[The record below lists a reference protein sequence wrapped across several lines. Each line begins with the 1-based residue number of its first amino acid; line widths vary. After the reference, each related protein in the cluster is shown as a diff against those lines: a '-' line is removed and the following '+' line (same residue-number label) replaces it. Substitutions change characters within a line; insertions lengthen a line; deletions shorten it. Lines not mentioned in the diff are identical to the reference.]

1 VLAQSN
7 VVITEKLFF
16 LPIID
21 MTVKINLLMEVI
33 SMLAELVNHDGNE
46 VTVQFTV
53 KLTGSMLDDEQAL
66 QRSLNEAGQIAMEP
80 MLEQFDTN
88 GEPIRVE
95 GVKHTVRVR
104 SPQTY
109 ETPYGPVQVERNVY
123 QSSSGGRVYVPLE
136 NDGRMVLNSTPRY
149 AQIVSGK
156 YARFGADAI
165 CEDLLECNGRK
176 LSRNYAKKLSDFV
189 GAIAQC
195 HESEWEYDLPEFNE
209 PVHSITLSLDGT
221 CMLMH
226 KDGWR
231 EAMCGSIAFYNNE
244 GERLHT
250 IYCSATPEYG
260 KERFKEKFSREIER
274 VKEKFPDMLYIGL
287 ADGAKD
293 NWTFLK
299 KYTTR
304 LLLDF
309 YHARE
314 YISKAAS
321 AIFGRDKINK
331 KIWEHDFSHN
341 LKHKQGSASRFLKEL
356 ETRRANL
363 DNKNFIERDEEIR
376 QVITYYENHKNKMF
390 YSRHLKNNLPIGSG
404 VIEAACKILVKQRMC
419 ISGSRWKDDGASCVL
434 ALRTLKLTTGRWQQ
448 FWGYVMRHGCTLC

>member
-1 VLAQSN
+1 
-7 VVITEKLFF
+7 
-16 LPIID
+16 
-21 MTVKINLLMEVI
+21 
-33 SMLAELVNHDGNE
+33 MLAELVNHDGNE

>member
-1 VLAQSN
+1 MPAKLIEQKN
-7 VVITEKLFF
+7 NKIT
-16 LPIID
+16 I
-21 MTVKINLLMEVI
+21 
-33 SMLAELVNHDGNE
+33 
-46 VTVQFTV
+46 QFTV
-53 KLTGSMLDDEQAL
+53 ELTGQMLTDEQAL
-66 QRSLNEAGQIAMEP
+66 QQSLNEAGQAAMVP
-80 MLEQFDTN
+80 MIKQFDTN
-88 GEPIRVE
+88 GEPIRIN
-95 GVKHTVRVR
+95 GIKHTVKNYA
-104 SPQTY
+104 PQTY
-109 ETPYGPVQVERNVY
+109 ETPYGPVQVERYTY
-123 QSSSGGRVYVPLE
+123 QTYKGGRAYVPLE
-136 NDGRMVLNSTPRY
+136 EDCRMVLNSTPRY
-149 AQIVSGK
+149 SQIVAGK

-195 HESEWEYDLPEFNE
+195 YESEWEYDLPQFDRL
-209 PVHSITLSLDGT
+209 VHSITLSLDGT

-231 EAMCGSIAFYNNE
+231 EAMCGSIAFYDNQ

-260 KERFKEKFSREIER
+260 KEKFKTRFSREIER
-274 VKEKFPDMLYIGL
+274 VKEKFPDVLYIGL

-299 KYTTR
+299 KYTKR

-314 YISKAAS
+314 YIGKAAL
-321 AIFGRDKINK
+321 AIFDRDKKNRDA
-331 KIWEHDFSHN
+331 WVDDWSDR
-341 LKHKQGSASRFLKEL
+341 LKHKQGTAGRFLKEL
-356 ETRRANL
+356 QSQRANL
-363 DNKNFIERDEEIR
+363 DRKNFIERDEEIR
-376 QVITYYENHKNKMF
+376 KVIGYYKNYKSKMR
-390 YSRHLKNNLPIGSG
+390 YAYHSNNNLPIGSG
-404 VIEAACKILVKQRMC
+404 VTEAACKTLVKQRMC

-448 FWGYVMRHGCTLC
+448 FWGYVMRHGCTLS

>member
-1 VLAQSN
+1 
-7 VVITEKLFF
+7 
-16 LPIID
+16 
-21 MTVKINLLMEVI
+21 
-33 SMLAELVNHDGNE
+33 MLAELVNHDGNE

-66 QRSLNEAGQIAMEP
+66 QRSLNEAGQIAMQP
-80 MLEQFDTN
+80 MLKQFDTN
-88 GEPIRVE
+88 GEPIRV
-95 GVKHTVRVR
+95 GDVKHTVRLR

-123 QSSSGGRVYVPLE
+123 QSSRGGRVYVPLE

-165 CEDLLECNGRK
+165 CEDLLECNGRDI
-176 LSRNYAKKLSDFV
+176 SRNYAKKLSDFV
-189 GAIAQC
+189 GSIAQC
-195 HESEWEYDLPEFNE
+195 YESEWEYDLPEFDE
-209 PVHSITLSLDGT
+209 TIHSITLGLDGT

-231 EAMCGSIAFYNNE
+231 EAMCGSIAFYDNQ

-260 KERFKEKFSREIER
+260 KEKFKEKFSREIER
-274 VKEKFPDMLYIGL
+274 VKEKFPDVLYIGL

-293 NWTFLK
+293 NWTFLE
-299 KYTTR
+299 KYTKR

-331 KIWEHDFSHN
+331 TIWEDNFSHD

-356 ETRRANL
+356 ETQRANL
-363 DNKNFIERDEEIR
+363 DDKNFIERDEEVR
-376 QVITYYENHKNKMF
+376 QVITYYENHKNKMS

-404 VIEAACKILVKQRMC
+404 VTEAACKVLVKQRMC
-419 ISGSRWKDDGASCVL
+419 ISGSRWKDEGASCVL
-434 ALRTLKLTTGRWQQ
+434 SLRALKLTKGRWQQ